1 MCFDAGLEGT
11 GGRAPRPPKRRLGG
25 GGYPV
30 SDHDPNDK
38 GKVNGV
44 VFDLLDHLDEWYGQA
59 DEIGHVLVVVRVT
72 DSDGGRCTD
81 VVTSPD
87 TPKEEALDMLARAHA
102 VHNRPVAHTA
112 AGNPGRRGW
121 WRRVFGGR
129 ARTRHGRR

>member
-1 MCFDAGLEGT
+1 VAD
-11 GGRAPRPPKRRLGG
+11 R
-25 GGYPV
+25 
-30 SDHDPNDK
+30 DPIDK

-87 TPKEEALDMLARAHA
+87 TPKEEALEMLARAHCIQSRPA
-102 VHNRPVAHTA
+102 VQTGG
-112 AGNPGRRGW
+112 GNPGRRGW
-121 WRRVFGGR
+121 WRRVL
-129 ARTRHGRR
+129 GRRSRTGSGGH